1 MKKCLSSILVLLLLA
16 GPVCAAADIIYIPM
30 NSFYQQHKS
39 ECVASDS
46 IYEAVRETPY
56 YIQPDDEEEPG
67 SGENKFGLTFRG
79 GETVRITHIWN
90 GKWGLLDW
98 DDMWINLDDF
108 RRLFDENDFF
118 RAHGGEYLNASG
130 SLILDEDVPYIE
142 WTKLPEEISEY
153 TAGQRVSGEYSV
165 VLWPFPGSDSY
176 RTRLGSYE
184 YAVGFD
190 TVYRDEAG
198 NLWIRIEGRIYGR
211 TKGWLYLNNFSDTEP
226 PFVTAHYA
234 DEAKDDSV
242 PLPAGLIGPQDP
254 GGTQP
259 PLLPLAAAI
268 LLSTAAAALLLFM
281 KPKKK
286 PAEAV

>member
-1 MKKCLSSILVLLLLA
+1 MKKCLSSMLVLLFLA

-56 YIQPDDEEEPG
+56 YEQPDIMEEL
-67 SGENKFGLTFRG
+67 SYGENKYSRAIRTGH
-79 GETVRITHIWN
+79 TVSITHIWN
-90 GKWGLLDW
+90 GKWGLLNW
-98 DDMWINLDDF
+98 DDMWIDLDDF
-108 RRLFDENDFF
+108 RRLYDENDFY

-130 SLILDEDVPYIE
+130 ALILDEDVPYIE
-142 WTKLPEEISEY
+142 WTRLPEEISGY
-153 TAGQRVSGEYSV
+153 TAGQRVNGDYDV
-165 VLWPFPGSDSY
+165 VLWAFPGSDRISG
-176 RTRLGSYE
+176 RLGSYK
-184 YAVGFD
+184 YPVGFN

-198 NLWIRIEGRIYGR
+198 NLWIYIEGRIYMR
-211 TKGWLYLNNFSDTEP
+211 TKGWLYLNNFSGTEP

-242 PLPAGLIGPQDP
+242 PLPAGLTGPQGP

-259 PLLPLAAAI
+259 PLLPLAAAVLI
-268 LLSTAAAALLLFM
+268 SAAAAALLLFM